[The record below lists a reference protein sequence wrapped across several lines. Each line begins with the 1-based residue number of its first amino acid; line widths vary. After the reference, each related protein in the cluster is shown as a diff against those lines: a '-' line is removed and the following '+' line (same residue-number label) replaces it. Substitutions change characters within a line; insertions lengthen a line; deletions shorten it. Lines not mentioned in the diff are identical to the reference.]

1 MPEKWEITNREL
13 IVFFGSVLMALFIMA
28 GGTMGW
34 FDPLVAGI
42 AVVAMVAFFAMAQWL
57 EARGVFGSGM
67 SLVWITLGLGVVM
80 LVAGLIHRGVVP
92 LVIYSSTASP
102 LALEVTNA
110 LIYAILVLAIVAV
123 ALTVYVVYFRK
134 GLPLGAG
141 RKAT

>member
-1 MPEKWEITNREL
+1 
-13 IVFFGSVLMALFIMA
+13 MALFIMA

>member
-1 MPEKWEITNREL
+1 MAEKWEVTNREL

-42 AVVAMVAFFAMAQWL
+42 AVIAMVAFFAMAQWL

-67 SLVWITLGLGVVM
+67 SLVWITLGLGTVM

-110 LIYAILVLAIVAV
+110 LIYAILILAIVAV